1 MSVVVSGTLKS
12 PDGEAISGA
21 NITLTALTV
30 SPDALSGTSA
40 SAVTREGGY
49 YGMTMDPGE
58 YAVSVT
64 VKGKTAVYGRVRI
77 EGTEST
83 VTLNMLLR
91 RSLVE
96 VSIPGELLTDFRQI
110 QNNVADDLATIRRL
124 NEDTA
129 TKNTQATQSKE
140 SAAASAK
147 SASDSA
153 KTATSRAA
161 EAGQKA
167 TDATEA
173 ATRAITAAGNA
184 EESST
189 RAGESE
195 KAAGADAEKARQHAE
210 KARLAQESAGE
221 ILKRA
226 EAATVSAE
234 EARRMAENARGPRGP
249 QGETGPKGDVG
260 PKGETGPVG
269 PQGPA
274 GPRGEKGEQ
283 GERGPQGIP
292 GLKGDTG
299 ERGPKGDQG
308 DMGPKGEKG
317 DPGGLAGP
325 QGPKGERGE
334 AGPQGPMGARG
345 ERGETGPRGEPGPA
359 GPRGERGETGP
370 QGPRGEPG
378 PAGSAANVA
387 DATTAQ
393 KGIVQLSSATDSDDE
408 TKAATPKAVK
418 AAMDK
423 ADGCLEKAKNGDDI
437 PDKVKFLN
445 TVGAARVYGRD
456 IHTGAG
462 EWTTSEFV
470 AWLKEKGAFDQPY
483 WMMKASLHAEFNK
496 VITDVGPGKLNLGGC
511 AIEVMGT
518 YNAAIVRVTIGE
530 YGGDGFLNGTVC
542 TCTVYGDTQR
552 FHWRVDYSTKN
563 KPDTVSQRDAST
575 TQKGVVQLSSDTDSN
590 DETKAATPKAVKA
603 AMDVANEA
611 KTKAE
616 EAAAGGGVPG
626 PKGEKG
632 DTGPAGPA
640 GPQGPK
646 GDTGA
651 AGPAGAQ
658 GPKGDKGDPG
668 VAGPAGPA
676 GAPGPKGDKGD
687 PGVAGPAG
695 PEGPQG
701 PKGDTGAP
709 GQGTE
714 LLTTANT
721 WTQAQTFNGG
731 INGNLTVNGN
741 GSFND
746 VQIRSD
752 KRNKRNL
759 VKLDNALDR
768 LEALTGYLYE
778 IQYSADGWQTSVG
791 LIAQDAQKA
800 LPELVTED
808 ADVISGEKRLRLN
821 YNGIIAL
828 LVEGFKTL
836 RHEIKELREK

>member
-167 TDATEA
+167 SEAAEA

-195 KAAGADAEKARQHAE
+195 KAAGADAEKARLHAE

-249 QGETGPKGDVG
+249 RGPQGETGPKGDVG

-269 PQGPA
+269 PQGPAGPKGERGDVGAQGAVGPA

-317 DPGGLAGP
+317 DPGGPAGP

-483 WMMKASLHAEFNK
+483 WMMKASLLASMNK

-511 AIEVMGT
+511 VIEVMGT
-518 YNAAIVRVTIGE
+518 YEAAIVRVTIGE
-530 YGGDGFLNGTVC
+530 YGATGFINGTVC
-542 TCTVYGDTQR
+542 TCTVYGDTR
-552 FHWRVDYSTKN
+552 YFHWRVDYSTKN

-632 DTGPAGPA
+632 DP
-640 GPQGPK
+640 
-646 GDTGA
+646 
-651 AGPAGAQ
+651 GAQ
-658 GPKGDKGDPG
+658 GPKGETGATGPAGPRGAQGPKGEKGDPG
-668 VAGPAGPA
+668 PRGERGETGPMGPP
-676 GAPGPKGDKGD
+676 GASDGKSRVVGIRLGNKQTY
-687 PGVAGPAG
+687 A
-695 PEGPQG
+695 PQTDSTTWAVDLDIG
-701 PKGDTGAP
+701 AMITGIGGYNDGNKTLIDRVSYRP
-709 GQGTE
+709 LQV
-714 LLTTANT
+714 
-721 WTQAQTFNGG
+721 TFDGSQWR
-731 INGNLTVNGN
+731 TV
-741 GSFND
+741 
-746 VQIRSD
+746 
-752 KRNKRNL
+752 
-759 VKLDNALDR
+759 
-768 LEALTGYLYE
+768 
-778 IQYSADGWQTSVG
+778 SVG
-791 LIAQDAQKA
+791 
-800 LPELVTED
+800 EYVS
-808 ADVISGEKRLRLN
+808 SG
-821 YNGIIAL
+821 AS
-828 LVEGFKTL
+828 GFEYFPL
-836 RHEIKELREK
+836 

>member
-40 SAVTREGGY
+40 SAVTCEGGY

-234 EARRMAENARGPRGP
+234 EARRMAENARGP

-269 PQGPA
+269 PQGPAGPKGERGDVGAQGAVGPA

-317 DPGGLAGP
+317 DPGGPAGP

-334 AGPQGPMGARG
+334 AGPQGPRG
-345 ERGETGPRGEPGPA
+345 ES
-359 GPRGERGETGP
+359 
-370 QGPRGEPG
+370 G

-483 WMMKASLHAEFNK
+483 WMMKASLPAAMNK

-511 AIEVMGT
+511 
-518 YNAAIVRVTIGE
+518 
-530 YGGDGFLNGTVC
+530 
-542 TCTVYGDTQR
+542 
-552 FHWRVDYSTKN
+552 
-563 KPDTVSQRDAST
+563 
-575 TQKGVVQLSSDTDSN
+575 
-590 DETKAATPKAVKA
+590 
-603 AMDVANEA
+603 
-611 KTKAE
+611 
-616 EAAAGGGVPG
+616 
-626 PKGEKG
+626 
-632 DTGPAGPA
+632 
-640 GPQGPK
+640 
-646 GDTGA
+646 
-651 AGPAGAQ
+651 
-658 GPKGDKGDPG
+658 
-668 VAGPAGPA
+668 
-676 GAPGPKGDKGD
+676 
-687 PGVAGPAG
+687 
-695 PEGPQG
+695 
-701 PKGDTGAP
+701 
-709 GQGTE
+709 
-714 LLTTANT
+714 
-721 WTQAQTFNGG
+721 
-731 INGNLTVNGN
+731 
-741 GSFND
+741 
-746 VQIRSD
+746 
-752 KRNKRNL
+752 
-759 VKLDNALDR
+759 
-768 LEALTGYLYE
+768 
-778 IQYSADGWQTSVG
+778 
-791 LIAQDAQKA
+791 
-800 LPELVTED
+800 
-808 ADVISGEKRLRLN
+808 
-821 YNGIIAL
+821 
-828 LVEGFKTL
+828 
-836 RHEIKELREK
+836 

>member
-317 DPGGLAGP
+317 DPGGPAGP